1 MRSLF
6 KLLFLS
12 PAIALAAC
20 GGLFFYPQQELLLTP
35 DRTGLAYKDVRFAA
49 SDGVRLHGWYL
60 PAHQKNRAREPACTV
75 LFLHGNAENISTHLG
90 SVRWLP
96 ARGVNV
102 FLFDYRGYGRSE
114 GTPDLDGLHRD
125 FDAALKAALDRGNS
139 DPGRIVVFGQ
149 SLGGALAVTAVGRSA
164 YKDQLRGLIIE
175 GAFSGYRAIVRDKLA
190 ASWLTWPLQWPLSF
204 TVDDT
209 YKPLQ
214 AIGRLSPLPVLV
226 VHGLADGII
235 PPHHAQALYDAART
249 PKALWLI
256 PGAAHIAAFRTK
268 MNQDR
273 LIEYLRGLGCAA
285 Q

>member
-1 MRSLF
+1 MRPLF

-12 PAIALAAC
+12 STLALAAC

-35 DRTGLAYKDVRFAA
+35 DRAGLIYKDVRFAA

-60 PAHQKNRAREPACTV
+60 PADPIAAREPACTV

-90 SVRWLP
+90 SVWWLP

-125 FDAALKAALDRGNS
+125 FDAALQAALDRTKS

-164 YKDQLRGLIIE
+164 YKDKLRGLIIE

-190 ASWLTWPLQWPLSF
+190 ASWLTWPMQWPLSF
-204 TVDDT
+204 TVGDD

-214 AIGRLSPLPVLV
+214 AIGGLSPLPVLV

-256 PGAAHIAAFRTK
+256 PRAAHIAAFRTK
-268 MNQDR
+268 KNQDR
-273 LIEYLRGLGCAA
+273 LIEYLQGLGCAA